1 MSENSEENKSIPTAG
16 NNVRFVYRK
25 DKSCP
30 TYHADGIFGGF
41 TPHGQLYM
49 DIFIERFP
57 TPTSV
62 ECSMKDGGQLIESS
76 RKSENGILRD
86 VQCGIIMDIGA
97 AMRIHQWLSEKL
109 SHVKVVQSEVK

>member
-25 DKSCP
+25 
-30 TYHADGIFGGF
+30 GGF